1 MPVCLFKEPGIES
14 PDAELRAGDSGLET
28 LELRERMANQERY
41 IVTFGGDLHQN
52 L

>member
-1 MPVCLFKEPGIES
+1 MPVCLFKAPGIES

-28 LELRERMANQERY
+28 LESCEGTANQEQTT
-41 IVTFGGDLHQN
+41 VTFGGDLHQN